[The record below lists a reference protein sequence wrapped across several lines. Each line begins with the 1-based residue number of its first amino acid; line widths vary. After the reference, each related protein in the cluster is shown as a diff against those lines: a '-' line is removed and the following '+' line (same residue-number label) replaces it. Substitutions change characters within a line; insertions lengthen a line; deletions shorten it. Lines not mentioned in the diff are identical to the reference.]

1 MRQGQISVYYGAGK
15 GKTCVAVGRG
25 LRAIGDD
32 MRVVMIQFMDYHNSK
47 EIELLKKL
55 EPDFRIFRFEKNRA
69 EQEINESIRR
79 EITDEI
85 KNAFNFARKIV
96 DTGECEMLLLDG
108 ILECIKKGFLS
119 AEQLD
124 ELLDRRPDYMDII
137 LTGDSLPPT
146 IAERVNCI
154 YQLKAEK
161 Q

>member
-1 MRQGQISVYYGAGK
+1 MRHGQICVYYGAGK

-32 MRVVMIQFMDYHNSK
+32 LRVVMIQFMDYHNSK

-55 EPDFRIFRFEKNRA
+55 EPDFRIFRFEKNRV
-69 EQEINESIRR
+69 EEEIDESARK
-79 EITDEI
+79 EISSEV

-108 ILECIKKGFLS
+108 VLECIKEGFLS
-119 AEQLD
+119 AGELD
-124 ELLDRRPDYMDII
+124 ELLNRRPDYMDII

-146 IAERVNCI
+146 IAERVDCI

>member
-32 MRVVMIQFMDYHNSK
+32 LRVVMIQFMDYHNNK

-55 EPDFRIFRFEKNRA
+55 EPDFRIFRFEKNRI
-69 EQEINESIRR
+69 EQAIDESVRKEISG
-79 EITDEI
+79 EI

-108 ILECIKKGFLS
+108 ILECIKEGFLS
-119 AEQLD
+119 AEHLG
-124 ELLDRRPDYMDII
+124 ELLKRRPDFMDII

-146 IAERVNCI
+146 IAEQVDCI
-154 YQLKAEK
+154 YQIKAEK

>member
-1 MRQGQISVYYGAGK
+1 MRQGQISIYYGAGK

-32 MRVVMIQFMDYHNSK
+32 LRVVMIQFLDYHNNK

-55 EPDFRIFRFEKNRA
+55 EPDFRIFRFEKNRV
-69 EQEINESIRR
+69 EQEIDDTVRR
-79 EITDEI
+79 EISGEI

-108 ILECIKKGFLS
+108 VLECIEKGFLS
-119 AEQLD
+119 AEQLE
-124 ELLDRRPDYMDII
+124 ELLNKRPDFMDII
-137 LTGDSLPPT
+137 LTGDALPPT
-146 IAERVNCI
+146 IAERSDCI
-154 YQLKAEK
+154 YQIKAEK

>member
-1 MRQGQISVYYGAGK
+1 VRQGQISIYYGAGK

-32 MRVVMIQFMDYHNSK
+32 LRVVMIQFMDYHNNK

-55 EPDFRIFRFEKNRA
+55 EPDFRIFRFEKNRV
-69 EQEINESIRR
+69 EQEIDDTVRR
-79 EITDEI
+79 EISGEI

-108 ILECIKKGFLS
+108 VLECIEKGFLS
-119 AEQLD
+119 AEQLE
-124 ELLDRRPDYMDII
+124 ELLNKRPDFMDII
-137 LTGDSLPPT
+137 LTGDALPPT
-146 IAERVNCI
+146 IAERSDCI
-154 YQLKAEK
+154 YQIKAEK

>member
-32 MRVVMIQFMDYHNSK
+32 LRVVMIQFMDYHNNK

-55 EPDFRIFRFEKNRA
+55 EPDFRIFRFEKNRI
-69 EQEINESIRR
+69 EQTIDESVRKEISG
-79 EITDEI
+79 EI

-108 ILECIKKGFLS
+108 VLECIKEGFLS
-119 AEQLD
+119 AEHLG
-124 ELLDRRPDYMDII
+124 ELLKRRPDFMDII

-146 IAERVNCI
+146 IAEQVDCI
-154 YQLKAEK
+154 YQIKAEK

>member
-1 MRQGQISVYYGAGK
+1 MRRGQISVYYGAGK

-32 MRVVMIQFMDYHNSK
+32 LRVVMIQFMDYHNNK

-55 EPDFRIFRFEKNRA
+55 EPDFRIFRFEKNRE
-69 EQEINESIRR
+69 EQEIDENVLR
-79 EITDEI
+79 EISGEI

-108 ILECIKKGFLS
+108 VLECIQKGFLS
-119 AEQLD
+119 AEQLE
-124 ELLDRRPDYMDII
+124 ELLNRRPDFMDII
-137 LTGDSLPPT
+137 LTGDALPPT
-146 IAERVNCI
+146 IAEHSHCI
-154 YQLKAEK
+154 YQIKAEK

>member
-1 MRQGQISVYYGAGK
+1 MRQGQISIYYGAGK

-32 MRVVMIQFMDYHNSK
+32 LRVVMIQFMDYHNNK

-55 EPDFRIFRFEKNRA
+55 EPDFRIFRFEKNRM
-69 EQEINESIRR
+69 EQEIDEVVRK
-79 EITDEI
+79 EISGEI

-108 ILECIKKGFLS
+108 VLECIEKGYLS
-119 AEQLD
+119 ADQLE
-124 ELLDRRPDYMDII
+124 ELLNRRPDFMDII

-146 IAERVNCI
+146 IAERSDCI
-154 YQLKAEK
+154 YQIKAEK